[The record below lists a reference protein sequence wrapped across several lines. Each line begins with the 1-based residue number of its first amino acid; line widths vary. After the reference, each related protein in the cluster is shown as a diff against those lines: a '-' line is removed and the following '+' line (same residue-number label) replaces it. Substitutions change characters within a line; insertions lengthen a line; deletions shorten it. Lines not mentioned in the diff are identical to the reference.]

1 MLIYNNMKK
10 MRDGDEEIV
19 YKLLL
24 NSETKC
30 SILVCEM
37 PFKGK
42 MGADRAETVSYLPDI
57 SFFEAV

>member
-1 MLIYNNMKK
+1 MKK